1 LTTAILVDT
10 HIILWVQIAPQRLTA
25 GERRALDDARSRF
38 VSAVTLWE
46 TAILMAL
53 GRVAADHRL
62 LDIPDGFDLLP
73 VRADHCKALLALPRR
88 HRDPFDRM
96 LMAQARGE
104 HLALLTRDK
113 AIIDYGSDGARV
125 LLFAPDPTDRSGG

>member
-10 HIILWVQIAPQRLTA
+10 HIVLWVQIAPQRLTTE
-25 GERRALDDARSRF
+25 ERRLLDNAESRY

-53 GRVAADHRL
+53 GRVANDQRL
-62 LDIPDGFDLLP
+62 LEIPEGFDLLP
-73 VRADHCKALLALPRR
+73 VRADHCKALLILPRR

-96 LMAQARGE
+96 LIAQASAE

-113 AIIDYGSDGARV
+113 AIIDYGSDGAQV
-125 LLFAPDPTDRSGG
+125 LSFGH

>member
-1 LTTAILVDT
+1 MTTSILVDT
-10 HIILWVQIAPQRLTA
+10 HIVLWLQVAPFRLIAE
-25 GERRALDDARSRF
+25 ERRALDDARSRY

-46 TAILMAL
+46 IAILMAL
-53 GRVAADHRL
+53 GRAAADQRL

-73 VRADHCKALLALPRR
+73 VRPDHCKELLGLPWR

-96 LMAQARGE
+96 LIAQARAE

-113 AIIDYGSDGARV
+113 AIIDYRSDGARTFS
-125 LLFAPDPTDRSGG
+125 FAP